1 MPTSKLK
8 GDVLNFWSVFTH
20 NRVSVGCL
28 QGRWVSRLAVCDQ
41 KAIIAVAT
49 RPHAEPSPH
58 EGGGG
63 ETWWCGWTVAF
74 QAATFPFDFNFNRY
88 LKGNFK
94 RRSIMVSIKRNW
106 FFKYNCSKKQQRKRE
121 RKKKKKRRCSSSLS
135 IYLWWCLLKIVE
147 KRGRCRSVSDVVVN
161 KAGMCGKCVCRE
173 PTFVVVA
180 MT

>member
-41 KAIIAVAT
+41 KAIIAVAM
-49 RPHAEPSPH
+49 RPHAELSPH

-63 ETWWCGWTVAF
+63 ETWWCGWNVAF

-94 RRSIMVSIKRNW
+94 RRSIMGSIKRNW
-106 FFKYNCSKKQQRKRE
+106 FFKYNFSKELQRKKE
-121 RKKKKKRRCSSSLS
+121 KKREKMQQQSFNRFMVVFVRNRRKTWPLS
-135 IYLWWCLLKIVE
+135 VCVRRRRE
-147 KRGRCRSVSDVVVN
+147 QGGHVC
-161 KAGMCGKCVCRE
+161 KCVCRE
-173 PTFVVVA
+173 PTFIFLPLRS
-180 MT
+180 